1 MLLNSGN
8 DNISDMIG
16 TALKSLITASEY
28 DDVLKE
34 CCDTLSDAEGLIRDA
49 GHSISSYIENSEYD
63 PREFSELQ
71 ERLDLI
77 NNLKNK
83 YGSSIEAI
91 NDTLKAV
98 NAKLA
103 DYYNFDEL
111 TSRRKKGY
119 VEPGFIVVDRDVR
132 SCKCFKCKKSMK
144 KHAVRRGI

>member
-91 NDTLKAV
+91 NDTLKAI

-103 DYYNFDEL
+103 DYYNL
-111 TSRRKKGY
+111 MSL
-119 VEPGFIVVDRDVR
+119 
-132 SCKCFKCKKSMK
+132 
-144 KHAVRRGI
+144 